1 MKKLRFVLWMQ
12 LLMLP
17 LIVFFSFS
25 GCEKEEEEI
34 IDIPSKDDNSDFP
47 EDSITSQPQAGYYQ
61 IPAELLGE
69 WDDGIVTS
77 DKHYFVVKAD
87 STIDGYVCYMNDS
100 INSTKGMAVYLDK
113 DFNAT
118 KFLFPEGVFLIERN
132 LNASSAYLCF
142 IDSTG
147 NIVMEKEVELS
158 DETRNVVSLA
168 TRSVGDL
175 ITKSIEGFGK
185 GYDYLGK
192 LGTLGDFVSGDWD
205 GAKNGLLTDCAA
217 GAIGGIVG
225 GLPGAIVGVLIS
237 ELFRNLQ
244 NMGNG
249 YHDEAV
255 KLLLGSSKAEI
266 VSIERLGIYTYL
278 VKVGVSNLATRP
290 FGKVTNKQI
299 DVIVGLYVR
308 ENFNTVNDKY
318 KTMETEKSF
327 ITSDGVV
334 EFTIE
339 VDKANG
345 IYFAAPVLIPYKTMD
360 LKGYARYGEVEKLEG
375 DVFDLKDIKS
385 GNCNKNT
392 ESSDYKFNVEVSAS
406 MLCPDDV
413 SSWGVDLFVWRY
425 TASMNDINSSK
436 VGTIDYPLSSSSYT
450 LKFDGQLPESYLD
463 KENKQFNMRAV
474 PFAMTNKGERVEGKP
489 KTFVVK
495 LSCESCPD
503 GNHPH
508 VIDLGLPSGTK
519 WLCCNVGASKP
530 EEYGTYHNFTN
541 ATSAPSR
548 EQIEELIKYTSKS
561 FTYLN
566 GVFGSLFRG
575 QNGRQIFLP
584 AAGWFHPAHQGNN
597 QEWYGR
603 VGTAGFYCSSTKETD
618 ESGFYEYLAYELYF
632 EEGYSWKCLPY
643 AGCKLWFGQSDCV
656 YQSLRQVR

>member
-1 MKKLRFVLWMQ
+1 MKKLRLLLWSQ
-12 LLMLP
+12 LLLLP
-17 LIVFFSFS
+17 LIVFSSFS
-25 GCEKEEEEI
+25 GCEGEEEEI
-34 IDIPSKDDNSDFP
+34 FVDNPEVNDSIPSDLPNVN
-47 EDSITSQPQAGYYQ
+47 DSIPLDKPEQKDSIQMPEPEVKDTIPILPQVGYYQ
-61 IPAELLGE
+61 IPKELLGE

-100 INSTKGMAVYLDK
+100 INSTKGMAAYLDK
-113 DFNAT
+113 EFNAT

-132 LNASSAYLCF
+132 LSDNIAYLCF

-158 DETRNVVSLA
+158 DETRNVVPLA

-205 GAKNGLLTDCAA
+205 GAKNGLLTDGAA

-225 GLPGAIVGVLIS
+225 GLPGTIVGVLIS
-237 ELFRNLQ
+237 EFFRNLQ
-244 NMGNG
+244 NKGNG

-299 DVIVGLYVR
+299 DVKVGLYVR

-318 KTMETEKSF
+318 KTMETEKYF

-334 EFTIE
+334 VFTVE

-345 IYFAAPVLIPYKTMD
+345 NYFAAPVLIPYKTME
-360 LKGYARYGEVEKLEG
+360 LKGYSRYGEVEKLEG

-385 GNCNKNT
+385 GNCSKNT

-425 TASMNDINSSK
+425 TASMNDI
-436 VGTIDYPLSSSSYT
+436 I
-450 LKFDGQLPESYLD
+450 
-463 KENKQFNMRAV
+463 
-474 PFAMTNKGERVEGKP
+474 
-489 KTFVVK
+489 
-495 LSCESCPD
+495 
-503 GNHPH
+503 
-508 VIDLGLPSGTK
+508 
-519 WLCCNVGASKP
+519 
-530 EEYGTYHNFTN
+530 
-541 ATSAPSR
+541 
-548 EQIEELIKYTSKS
+548 
-561 FTYLN
+561 
-566 GVFGSLFRG
+566 
-575 QNGRQIFLP
+575 
-584 AAGWFHPAHQGNN
+584 
-597 QEWYGR
+597 
-603 VGTAGFYCSSTKETD
+603 
-618 ESGFYEYLAYELYF
+618 
-632 EEGYSWKCLPY
+632 
-643 AGCKLWFGQSDCV
+643 
-656 YQSLRQVR
+656 